1 MGFFSDL
8 GKAVEKAFK
17 DVGNAVKD
25 TFLGGGVSAG
35 KNSSTSYGGYNGIPV
50 TQTNTTG
57 NNGNKDKG
65 DSSSPAPPPSVAQ
78 PTQTLKPIHF
88 TVTCTGLKPDTVHQF
103 YYEGID
109 VTQYCKAVGAAS
121 GSTTLK
127 TGNSGSITFDFNF
140 TTNVEK
146 YVDGLNKVGYDL
158 AGDKKF
164 ELRATGSSASKIIPF
179 KY

>member
-8 GKAVEKAFK
+8 GKAVEKVVK
-17 DVGNAVKD
+17 DVGNAIKD
-25 TFLGGGVSAG
+25 TFLGGPVNGSE
-35 KNSSTSYGGYNGIPV
+35 KGGPQRLDPV
-50 TQTNTTG
+50 KPPSTTG
-57 NNGNKDKG
+57 NDRGNDRSG
-65 DSSSPAPPPSVAQ
+65 SSSPTPPPTVSQ
-78 PTQTLKPIHF
+78 PTQTLKPVHF
-88 TVTCTGLKPDTVHQF
+88 RVSCTGLKPDTVHQF

-109 VTQYCKAVGAAS
+109 VTQYCTAVGAAS

-127 TGNSGSITFDFNF
+127 TDNTGSITFDFNF

>member
-8 GKAVEKAFK
+8 GKAVEKAVSS
-17 DVGNAVKD
+17 VGNAIKD
-25 TFLGGGVSAG
+25 TFLGSVNSVNDRLGG
-35 KNSSTSYGGYNGIPV
+35 TTTYPPV
-50 TQTNTTG
+50 KQTND
-57 NNGNKDKG
+57 NNGG
-65 DSSSPAPPPSVAQ
+65 GGGSSNPTPPPTVAQ

-88 TVTCTGLKPDTVHQF
+88 TITCTGLKPDTVHQF

-109 VTQYCKAVGAAS
+109 VTQYCTAVGAAN
-121 GSTTLK
+121 GSTVLK
-127 TGNSGSITFDFNF
+127 TDNTGSITLDFNF